1 MREQFNPLQI
11 ASLDDIKIVD
21 EDEAIYEPPKGAV
34 SAAKKALEWRDKHGD
49 DVKGGTQVGWT
60 RASQLASGDKVSA
73 DIVRRMYQF
82 FSRHEG
88 NQSVAKEY
96 QDEPWKDAG
105 YVSWLLW
112 GGDAGKSWAER
123 TWDSISSKDEAK
135 AKKCWKGYKR
145 VAGKKAGE
153 KGSCVKESR
162 ASIVTERFIAAYE
175 DFDYDKYSRSSEYV
189 KDQIEAS
196 KDTIKDLTDKMRD
209 ATDSEKKKLK
219 DRIDRHKERLNQYN
233 RMLRKIDNKK

>member
-34 SAAKKALEWRDKHGD
+34 SAAKKALEWRDEYGD
-49 DVKGGTQVGWT
+49 DVKGGTQVGWN

-88 NQSVAKEY
+88 NQTVAKEY

-123 TWDSISSKDEAK
+123 TWNSISSDNADEN
-135 AKKCWKGYKR
+135 
-145 VAGKKAGE
+145 V
-153 KGSCVKESR
+153 SCANESR
-162 ASIVTERFIAAYE
+162 ALSVLKRFITVFNY
-175 DFDYDKYSRSSEYV
+175 
-189 KDQIEAS
+189 
-196 KDTIKDLTDKMRD
+196 
-209 ATDSEKKKLK
+209 
-219 DRIDRHKERLNQYN
+219 
-233 RMLRKIDNKK
+233 